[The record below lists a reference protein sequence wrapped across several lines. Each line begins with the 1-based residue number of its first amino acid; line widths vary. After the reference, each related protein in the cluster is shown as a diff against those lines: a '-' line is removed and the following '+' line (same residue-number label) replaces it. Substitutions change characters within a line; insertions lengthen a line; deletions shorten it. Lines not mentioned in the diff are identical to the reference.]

1 MNRTANASTLG
12 YAAFA
17 LTLWMVSMI
26 HAGWFAPSERS
37 IDLMLAVTLG
47 GSAMAIAGILEYF
60 RGRTADMLLFLGFGA
75 FWWAWALNAHAIAGG
90 AVAPTAGYQA
100 WYYIVWAVLAFGIWF
115 ADFSEGAAKSLFTL
129 GLWLSLLALALGGWT
144 HLGWFTILGGYLG
157 LVTSVIGMYTAFAD
171 VINESRG
178 HSVLPTGEHHDA
190 HGEPILH
197 G

>member
-47 GSAMAIAGILEYF
+47 GSAMGLAGILEYF

-75 FWWAWALNAHAIAGG
+75 FWWAWALNLHAVSG
-90 AVAPTAGYQA
+90 APRRPPAGYQA
-100 WYYIVWAVLAFGIWF
+100 RYCVVWAVLAFDIWF
-115 ADFSEGAAKSLFTL
+115 ADFHEGGGEIAVHARTVVVAAGARAGRLDPSP
-129 GLWLSLLALALGGWT
+129 
-144 HLGWFTILGGYLG
+144 
-157 LVTSVIGMYTAFAD
+157 LVHD
-171 VINESRG
+171 PWR
-178 HSVLPTGEHHDA
+178 LPWPGDIRDRHVHRVCRRDQ
-190 HGEPILH
+190 
-197 G
+197 

>member
-47 GSAMAIAGILEYF
+47 GTAMGLAGILEYF

-75 FWWAWALNAHAIAGG
+75 FWWAWALNEHAIAGG
-90 AVAPTAGYQA
+90 AAGATMGYLG

-115 ADFSEGAAKSLFTL
+115 ADFKEGVAKSLFTL
-129 GLWLSLLALALGGWT
+129 GLWLALLALALASWT
-144 HLGWFTILGGYLG
+144 QLGWLTVVGGYIG
-157 LVTSVIGMYTAFAD
+157 LVTALIGMYTAFAD

-178 HSVLPTGEHHDA
+178 HSVLPTGEHEEA
-190 HGEPILH
+190 SGQPILH

>member
-1 MNRTANASTLG
+1 MNKTANASTLG

-26 HAGWFAPSERS
+26 HAGWFGSAQGS
-37 IDLMLAVTLG
+37 INLMLAVTLG
-47 GSAMAIAGILEYF
+47 GTAMAIAGILEYF

-75 FWWAWALNAHAIAGG
+75 FWWAWALNHHAIAGG
-90 AVAPTAGYQA
+90 AAAPTASYEA

-115 ADFSEGAAKSLFTL
+115 ADFREGMAKTLFTL
-129 GLWLSLLALALGGWT
+129 GLWLTLLALALGGWT
-144 HLGWFTILGGYLG
+144 GLGWFTTVGGYLG
-157 LVTSVIGMYTAFAD
+157 LISALIAMYTAWAD

-178 HSVLPTGEHHDA
+178 HGVLPTGEHA
-190 HGEPILH
+190 GEPILH